1 MDSSL
6 EEGPD
11 EDFFDMIMKAQG
23 GRMDDQR
30 CELPRPGIKRSNSR
44 PGASVKQ
51 KPSTKESTSQSNATD
66 SSLLPPGEMKPSVST
81 ENLFDMLQRVQGDRI
96 DEQRFSMPPLPGLDP
111 AGKLGRQ
118 IFGVISLSAIYIFIH
133 TVIANVQEVLSE

>member
-11 EDFFDMIMKAQG
+11 EDFFDMLMKAQG

-30 CELPRPGIKRSNSR
+30 CELPRSGIKRASARQDSSTRQR
-44 PGASVKQ
+44 PAAREG
-51 KPSTKESTSQSNATD
+51 PSQSAAGSNN
-66 SSLLPPGEMKPSVST
+66 LVPPAEMKPSVST
-81 ENLFDMLQRVQGDRI
+81 ENLFDMLQRVQGNRI

-111 AGKLGRQ
+111 LCE
-118 IFGVISLSAIYIFIH
+118 YI
-133 TVIANVQEVLSE
+133 